1 MFGYVK
7 MEMEIGICCA
17 HVTTEHFIRVSS
29 HIADV

>member
-7 MEMEIGICCA
+7 MEIGICCA